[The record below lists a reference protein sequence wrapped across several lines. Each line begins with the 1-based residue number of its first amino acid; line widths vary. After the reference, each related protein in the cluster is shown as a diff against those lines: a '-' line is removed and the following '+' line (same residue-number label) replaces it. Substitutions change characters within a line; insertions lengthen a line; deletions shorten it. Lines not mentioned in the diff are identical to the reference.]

1 MSLTFLHDRIATAA
15 FLFALICGLWGIANY
30 VRGQGV
36 SANYWGAVVVGEV
49 LMIVQGIIG
58 LLLYLQGHLPVAGS
72 FIHILYGVL
81 AVMAWP
87 AAYAYT
93 QGKDSRRE
101 SLIYGLVGIFL
112 VGATVRGIITGGGS
126 FSL

>member
-1 MSLTFLHDRIATAA
+1 MHERIATAA
-15 FLFALICGLWGIANY
+15 FLFALISGLWGIANY
-30 VRGQGV
+30 LRGQGV
-36 SANYWGAVVVGEV
+36 NPNYWGTVVIGEV
-49 LMIVQGIIG
+49 LMIAEGVIG
-58 LLLYLQGHLPVAGS
+58 VVLFLQGTRPIAGS

-81 AVMAWP
+81 TVMAWP

-93 QGKDSRRE
+93 GGKDTRRE

-112 VGATVRGIITGGGS
+112 VGAIVRGIITGGGS